1 VNPLRRRS
9 NPMLL
14 EIATRPWLA
23 QFSRDAG
30 RNVPLHEVPDEALD
44 EIAHTGFDAVWLMG
58 MWTTGP
64 KAKALALGYPDLL
77 ATYDRLLPGWT
88 EDDVGG
94 SAYSIAAY
102 DPPVAAGGRDGL
114 RRLRERLHE
123 RGVGLVLDFVPNHM
137 GIDHPWLDDRPD
149 LFVRGT
155 PEDRERA
162 PLDWFVHTTPDGE
175 ERVFAHGRDPHF
187 CGWSDTVQIDYRKR
201 ATREAMTELVTDL
214 ASLADG
220 LRCDVAMLVLED
232 VFRNT
237 WGDGGTTEPGDFWS
251 EAIPA
256 VRARHPELAL
266 VAEVYWA
273 MEDRMVAAGFDWAYD
288 KDLLDRLFAGNP
300 VPIRETVAHDAAH
313 HASRCHFLE
322 NHDEERAWAALGPER
337 STAAAVTAYTLP
349 GLRFFQE
356 GQAEGY
362 RERPPVQMARTPEQK
377 GDERARELYDALFR
391 CLRDPVLDR
400 GEWAPLTFAS
410 VEDGSAEG
418 LVGSRWRGADRLYLA
433 IANFAAAPGRG
444 HVMLPLV
451 ADGPPVRIFDEL
463 TGERF
468 ERNRSDLL
476 EHGLYV
482 DVPAGSAHL
491 FVVPLAGAAVS
502 A

>member
-1 VNPLRRRS
+1 MNPLRRRA

-23 QFSRDAG
+23 GFSRKAG
-30 RNVPLHEVPDEALD
+30 RDVPLHEVPGDALD
-44 EIAHTGFDAVWLMG
+44 DIARVGFDAVWLMG

-64 KAKALALGYPDLL
+64 KAKALALGYPDLV

-88 EDDVGG
+88 EADVGG

-102 DPPVAAGGRDGL
+102 DPPASAGGRDSL

-137 GIDHPWLDDRPD
+137 GIDHPWLDERPD
-149 LFVRGT
+149 LLVRGT
-155 PEDRERA
+155 PADRERA
-162 PLDWFVHTTPDGE
+162 PLDWFLHTTPDGE
-175 ERVFAHGRDPHF
+175 ERVFGHGRDPHF

-201 ATREAMTELVTDL
+201 ATREAMTELLADL

-220 LRCDVAMLVLED
+220 IRCDVAMLVLED
-232 VFRNT
+232 VFRST
-237 WGDGGTTEPGDFWS
+237 WGDGGIDEPGDFWS

-256 VRARHPELAL
+256 VRGRHPELAL
-266 VAEVYWA
+266 LAEVYWG
-273 MEDRMVAAGFDWAYD
+273 MEDRLVHAGFDWAYD
-288 KDLLDRLFAGNP
+288 KDLLDRLCAGSP
-300 VPIRETVAHDAAH
+300 VPVREAVARDAVH
-313 HASRCHFLE
+313 HSRRCHFLE
-322 NHDEERAWAALGPER
+322 NHDEERAWSVLGPER

-356 GQAEGY
+356 GQAEGH
-362 RERPPVQMARTPEQK
+362 RERPPVQMARTREQPA
-377 GDERARELYDALFR
+377 DERARELYEPLLR
-391 CLRDPVLDR
+391 SLRDPVLDT
-400 GEWAPLTFAS
+400 GEWAPLTFEA
-410 VEDGSAEG
+410 VEDASADG
-418 LVGSRWRGADRLYLA
+418 LVGSAWRGADRMVLA
-433 IANFAAAPGRG
+433 IANFGDTAGRG
-444 HVMLPLV
+444 HVRLPLS

-463 TGERF
+463 TGKRF

-482 DVPAGSAHL
+482 EVPAGGAHL
-491 FVVPLAGAAVS
+491 FLIPLAHATVS